1 MVTISGVSTS
11 NTKKSLSPVIKTST
25 FSKIAVAN
33 IGKSFVSRIS
43 GKSSMLMVLGV
54 YTNSNGNSLKK
65 QSNTPLLPFGFLSC
79 IPAFPPLSEILPFLP
94 LLQKP
99 LLHV

>member
-1 MVTISGVSTS
+1 MVTISGISTS

-65 QSNTPLLPFGFLSC
+65 QSKNFLFAGNFRSVT
-79 IPAFPPLSEILPFLP
+79 SRSSSTT
-94 LLQKP
+94 
-99 LLHV
+99 